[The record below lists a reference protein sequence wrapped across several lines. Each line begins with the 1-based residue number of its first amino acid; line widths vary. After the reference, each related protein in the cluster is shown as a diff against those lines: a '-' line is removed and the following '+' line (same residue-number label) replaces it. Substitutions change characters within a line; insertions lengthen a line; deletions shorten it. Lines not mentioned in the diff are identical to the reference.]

1 MKKHT
6 RLVLISAFHFLA
18 VTLTLAAQTA
28 QANVNFQKNF
38 DDLLVR
44 HKIPKD
50 QISISVVKLEKE
62 DLWSSFLKVNPEK
75 LRIPASITKIL
86 TAITALE
93 TIQSQHQFVTELKA
107 MSKPIDGVLNGPIYL
122 VGSGDPT
129 FVTEKLWLLI
139 HDFNRLGIRK
149 INGDLIYDTSVFDD
163 VKFDKSRSTQNHR
176 AYSSPT
182 SGLTFNWNSL
192 WVRVLPTKLG
202 QSARVYLDPP
212 DSTIGVRNNSKT
224 LNRPTSLLVDRLT
237 ANDID
242 QIVVGGQIK
251 PDDEFSVYRSHTLP
265 AQRAAIQAM
274 SFLKKEGIEITGQ
287 IKPGKAPANSIQVA
301 KVESVVIDEI
311 IKMMMKHSN
320 NLISE
325 MLIKYVDY
333 QDNKRP
339 GTLAGGLEIMNKTLK
354 KYSKKPFT
362 VVNPSGLTTDNKVST
377 DFMTDILVAM
387 KNHPQY
393 DAEFMASFPRSG
405 IDGTIKKRM
414 TKAKGKI
421 RAKTGLLNGVISLAG
436 YIHSD
441 QGNVYS
447 FAFIYNGAMNK
458 QGRATDLF
466 DLLAERIALQY

>member
-6 RLVLISAFHFLA
+6 RLVLICTLYFLA
-18 VTLTLAAQTA
+18 FISQQAN
-28 QANVNFQKNF
+28 ANVNFQKTF
-38 DDLLVR
+38 DDLLIR
-44 HKIPKD
+44 HKIPKEH
-50 QISISVVKLEKE
+50 ISISVVKLEKE
-62 DLWSSFLKVNPEK
+62 EVWSPFLKVNPEK

-86 TAITALE
+86 TAITAFE
-93 TIQSQHQFVTELKA
+93 TIPSQHQFVTELRA
-107 MSKPIDGVLNGPIYL
+107 MSKPVDGVLNGPIYL

-139 HDFNRLGIRK
+139 HDFSRLGIKK
-149 INGDLIYDTSVFDD
+149 INGDLIFDTSVFDD
-163 VKFDKSRSTQNHR
+163 VKFDKSRSTHNHR

-192 WVRVLPTKLG
+192 WVRILPTKLG
-202 QSARVYLDPP
+202 QAVRVYLDPP
-212 DSTIGVRNNSKT
+212 DSTIGVRNNAKT
-224 LNRPTSLLVDRLT
+224 LNKSTSLLVDRVT

-242 QIVVGGQIK
+242 QIIVGGQIK

-274 SFLKKEGIEITGQ
+274 NFLKNEGIEVTGQ

-301 KVESVVIDEI
+301 KVESVMIDEI
-311 IKMMMKHSN
+311 VKMMMKHSN

-333 QDNKRP
+333 QENNRP
-339 GTLAGGLEIMNKTLK
+339 GTLAGGLEILNKTLK

-377 DFMTDILVAM
+377 DFMTDLLVAM
-387 KNHPQY
+387 TNHPEY
-393 DAEFMASFPRSG
+393 YAEFMAAFPRSG

-421 RAKTGLLNGVISLAG
+421 RGKTGLLNGVVSLAG
-436 YIHSD
+436 YIHSE
-441 QGNVYS
+441 QGNLYS